1 MKYKVCLLLLIAF
14 GYCLSGIGMAQ
25 NNIKPDFS
33 GTWKLDFI
41 KSSLQTP
48 LPKSMIIVI
57 DHKDPNWEF
66 KRTYV
71 YEDGEENILE
81 IKLTTD
87 GKQVIRDFGNNKGR
101 VRLYWDNEILI
112 FDSEIMLPNETA
124 SNVVRY
130 SLTDNGKTFIAE
142 ETFKS
147 KSHSHF
153 NRYIFYKE

>member
-1 MKYKVCLLLLIAF
+1 MKYKVCLILIAF
-14 GYCLSGIGMAQ
+14 GYCLSGCGME
-25 NNIKPDFS
+25 KSTKKLDFS
-33 GTWKLDFI
+33 GAWKLDFK

-48 LPKSMIIVI
+48 LPKSMIFVI
-57 DHKDPNWEF
+57 DHKEPNWEV

-71 YEDGEENILE
+71 YEDGEENIWE

-87 GKQVIRDFGNNKGR
+87 GKKVIRDFGKNKGR

-112 FDSEIMLPNETA
+112 FDSEIMFPNETA

-147 KSHSHF
+147 KSHSHY